1 MARVRAMAVASVRAM
16 AVARV
21 REWQL
26 LGLGPGL

>member
-1 MARVRAMAVASVRAM
+1 MARVMAMAVASVRAM

-21 REWQL
+21 KEWQL